1 MFSSF
6 NLSMSTEDDGTILP
20 INNENKKKLDKKKC

>member
-6 NLSMSTEDDGTILP
+6 NLSMSTEDDGMILP
-20 INNENKKKLDKKKC
+20 INNEKKKLDKKKC

>member
-6 NLSMSTEDDGTILP
+6 NLSMSTEDDGMILP
-20 INNENKKKLDKKKC
+20 INNENKKLDKKKC